1 MIPEVSSLTREEKF
15 LMMRNL
21 WEDMRNEINAGPE
34 TPEIIEL
41 LNQREA
47 RLESGKAEL
56 LDWDEVK
63 GSIGRS

>member
-15 LMMRNL
+15 LMMRDL
-21 WEDMRNEINAGPE
+21 WEDMRNDISAGPE

-41 LNQREA
+41 LSQREA
-47 RLESGKAEL
+47 RIESGEAEL
-56 LDWDEVK
+56 LDWDDVK